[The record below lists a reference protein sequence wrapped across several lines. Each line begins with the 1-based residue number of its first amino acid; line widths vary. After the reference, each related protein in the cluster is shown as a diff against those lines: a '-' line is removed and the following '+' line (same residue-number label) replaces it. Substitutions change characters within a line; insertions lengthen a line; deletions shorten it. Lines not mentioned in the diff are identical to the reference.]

1 MARPKGDAAATAAR
15 REAILDAALQVFAVA
30 GFNGSS
36 LKQVAEIVGITEAGI
51 LHHFKNKGTLLLEV
65 LKRREELNRHGSGL
79 ANTDGIV
86 QVAEWIAVQKEN
98 STLPGIIELFTI
110 LSAEATAANHPAHE
124 YFQQRYSKV
133 TTNLTGMFQHLKDS
147 NFLATDESPEDLGA
161 SLVALSDGLQL
172 QWLLNPAVDMPKLHI
187 QFFRT
192 VLTEAGWNA
201 LQARLDQT
209 K

>member
-65 LKRREELNRHGSGL
+65 LKRREELGRPVVKTGQSN
-79 ANTDGIV
+79 GIQEV
-86 QVAEWIAVQKEN
+86 LEWIAIQKEN

-110 LSAEATAANHPAHE
+110 LSAEATAANHPAHD
-124 YFQQRYSKV
+124 YFRERYNKV
-133 TTNLTGMFQHLKDS
+133 TRNFTGMFELLKQA

-172 QWLLNPAVDMPKLHI
+172 QWLLNPEVDMPKLHI

-192 VLTEAGWNA
+192 VLNDAGWAA
-201 LQARLDQT
+201 LQARLG
-209 K
+209 

>member
-65 LKRREELNRHGSGL
+65 LKRREELGRPVVKAGQSN
-79 ANTDGIV
+79 GIQEV
-86 QVAEWIAVQKEN
+86 LEWIAIQKEN

-110 LSAEATAANHPAHE
+110 LSAEATAANHPAHD
-124 YFQQRYSKV
+124 YFRERYNKV
-133 TTNLTGMFQHLKDS
+133 TRNFTGMFELLKQA

-172 QWLLNPAVDMPKLHI
+172 QWLLNPEVDMPKLHI

-192 VLTEAGWNA
+192 VLNDAGWAA
-201 LQARLDQT
+201 LQARLG
-209 K
+209 

>member
-79 ANTDGIV
+79 ANADGIV

-133 TTNLTGMFQHLKDS
+133 TSNLTGMFQNLKDS

-192 VLTEAGWNA
+192 VLTDAGWKS
-201 LQARLDQT
+201 LQDRLNET

>member
-51 LHHFKNKGTLLLEV
+51 LHHFKNKGALLLEV
-65 LKRREELNRHGSGL
+65 LKRREELGRPVVR
-79 ANTDGIV
+79 DGHSNGIQEV
-86 QVAEWIAVQKEN
+86 LEWIAIQKEN

-110 LSAEATAANHPAHE
+110 LSAEATAATHPAHD
-124 YFQQRYSKV
+124 YFRERYNKV
-133 TTNLTGMFQHLKDS
+133 TRNFTGMFELLKQA

-172 QWLLNPAVDMPKLHI
+172 QWLLNPVVDMPKLHI

-192 VLTEAGWNA
+192 VLNDAGWAA
-201 LQARLDQT
+201 LQARLG
-209 K
+209 

>member
-65 LKRREELNRHGSGL
+65 LKRREELNHKTLRNSSD
-79 ANTDGIV
+79 DGIADV
-86 QVAEWIAVQKEN
+86 SEWIAVQKLN

-110 LSAEATAANHPAHE
+110 LSAEATNAEHPAHD
-124 YFQQRYSKV
+124 YFQHRYTAV
-133 TTNLTGMFQHLKDS
+133 TAKFTEVFHKLKAAK
-147 NFLATDESPEDLGA
+147 FLGTDESPEDLGA

-172 QWLLNPAVDMPKLHI
+172 QWLLNPTVDMPKLHI

-192 VLTEAGWNA
+192 VLNDAGWQA
-201 LQARLDQT
+201 LQNRLAENR
-209 K
+209 

>member
-1 MARPKGDAAATAAR
+1 VARPKGDAAATAAR
-15 REAILDAALQVFAVA
+15 RESILDAALQVFAVA

-51 LHHFKNKGTLLLEV
+51 LHHFKNKGILLIEV
-65 LKRREELNRHGSGL
+65 LKRREELTRRFSGL
-79 ANTDGIV
+79 NHNDGIAQIV
-86 QVAEWIAVQKEN
+86 EWIAVQKEN

-133 TTNLTGMFQHLKDS
+133 TSNFTGMFTNLKNS

-172 QWLLNPAVDMPKLHI
+172 QWLLNPSVDMPKLHI

-192 VLTEAGWNA
+192 VLNEAGWNA
-201 LQARLDQT
+201 LQTRLNDT

>member
-133 TTNLTGMFQHLKDS
+133 TRNLTGMFQNLKDS

-192 VLTEAGWNA
+192 VLTEDGWNA
-201 LQARLDQT
+201 LQAQLNET

>member
-65 LKRREELNRHGSGL
+65 LKRREELNRHSSGL

-133 TTNLTGMFQHLKDS
+133 TSNLTRMFQNLKES

-192 VLTEAGWNA
+192 VLTDAGWNA
-201 LQARLDQT
+201 LQARLNET

>member
-133 TTNLTGMFQHLKDS
+133 TTNLTGMFQHLKDT

>member
-1 MARPKGDAAATAAR
+1 VARPKGDAAATAAR
-15 REAILDAALQVFAVA
+15 RESILDAALQVFAVA

-51 LHHFKNKGTLLLEV
+51 LHHFKNKGILLIEV
-65 LKRREELNRHGSGL
+65 LKRREELTRRFSGL
-79 ANTDGIV
+79 NHNDGIAQIV
-86 QVAEWIAVQKEN
+86 EWIAVQKEN

-133 TTNLTGMFQHLKDS
+133 TSNFTGMFTNLKNS

-187 QFFRT
+187 QFFST
-192 VLTEAGWNA
+192 VLNEAGWAA
-201 LQARLDQT
+201 LQARFNET

>member
-15 REAILDAALQVFAVA
+15 RDAILDAALQVFAVA

-65 LKRREELNRHGSGL
+65 LKRREELSHNISGL
-79 ANTDGIV
+79 ASTDGIA
-86 QVAEWIAVQKEN
+86 QVVEWIAVQKEN

-124 YFQQRYSKV
+124 YFQQRYNKV
-133 TTNLTGMFQHLKDS
+133 TNNFTGMFQNLKDAS
-147 NFLATDESPEDLGA
+147 YLATEESPKDLGA

-192 VLTEAGWNA
+192 VLNEAGWNA
-201 LQARLDQT
+201 LQARLNET

>member
-15 REAILDAALQVFAVA
+15 REAILVAALQVFAVA

-79 ANTDGIV
+79 ANADGIV

-133 TTNLTGMFQHLKDS
+133 TGNLTGMFQNLKDS

-192 VLTEAGWNA
+192 VLTDAGWNA
-201 LQARLDQT
+201 LQARLNET

>member
-1 MARPKGDAAATAAR
+1 
-15 REAILDAALQVFAVA
+15 
-30 GFNGSS
+30 
-36 LKQVAEIVGITEAGI
+36 

-79 ANTDGIV
+79 ANADGIV

-133 TTNLTGMFQHLKDS
+133 TSNFTGMFTNLKNS

-187 QFFRT
+187 QFFST
-192 VLTEAGWNA
+192 VLNEAGWAA
-201 LQARLDQT
+201 LQARFNET

>member
-65 LKRREELNRHGSGL
+65 LKRREELSHNISGL
-79 ANTDGIV
+79 ASTDGIA
-86 QVAEWIAVQKEN
+86 QVVEWIAVQKEN

-124 YFQQRYSKV
+124 YFQQRYNKV
-133 TTNLTGMFQHLKDS
+133 TNNFTGMFQNLKDAS
-147 NFLATDESPEDLGA
+147 YLATEESPEDLGA

-172 QWLLNPAVDMPKLHI
+172 QWLLNPAVEMPKLHI

-192 VLTEAGWNA
+192 VLNEAGWNA
-201 LQARLDQT
+201 LQARLNET

>member
-15 REAILDAALQVFAVA
+15 RESILDAALQVFAVA

-65 LKRREELNRHGSGL
+65 LKRREELNRHSSGL

-133 TTNLTGMFQHLKDS
+133 TSNLTRMFQNLKDS

-192 VLTEAGWNA
+192 VLTDGGWNA
-201 LQARLDQT
+201 LQARLNET

>member
-36 LKQVAEIVGITEAGI
+36 LKQVAGIVGITEAGI

-79 ANTDGIV
+79 ANVDGIV
-86 QVAEWIAVQKEN
+86 QVAEWIEVQKEN

-124 YFQQRYSKV
+124 YFQQRYNKV
-133 TTNLTGMFQHLKDS
+133 TSNLTGMFQNLKDAS
-147 NFLATDESPEDLGA
+147 FLATDESPEDLGA

-192 VLTEAGWNA
+192 VLNDAGWAA
-201 LQARLDQT
+201 LQSRLNEA